1 MRRAACQPRCARFV
15 SPPST
20 LRTLPAQLC
29 FAHPSSAFFLRQCR
43 ALAPE
48 PQTSRSCKFRAATF
62 NFRLSTLYGLEYRL
76 MATSPIKFGTS
87 GWRGLIADDFTFAN
101 VRLAVTAIAEHAKAK
116 AKEPTILVGY
126 DTRFYSEE
134 FSQLA
139 VDILQ
144 HHAVRT
150 LLCETFTPTPAVAF
164 EIMRRKL
171 DGAINF
177 TASHNPAQ
185 YHGLK
190 FSSSDA
196 GPALPEVT
204 KDIEAR
210 AAQLAANGGVPPL
223 PPGASNSGLGEKVN
237 LRENYLKRLE
247 ELVQFEILRKAKPSL
262 VVDVL
267 HGCGAGYL
275 DRILSDHGVTVH
287 AMRTERD
294 CLFDGTGPDVS
305 EENLAPLRKAVVDS
319 KATAGLATDGD
330 ADRFGIVDRDGTW
343 IQPNLILALVYDY
356 LVETRK
362 WNMPAAR
369 SVATTQMIDAAAKS
383 HGQTVYQTPVGFKYI
398 GQLIREDKI
407 ALGGEESAGL
417 TIRGHIPEKD
427 GILACLLMAEMIAAR
442 GASIGEQVR
451 AMYKKLGREFWPVRE
466 NLHLSDEQ
474 KANAVKRVAVDASTL
489 AGRKVISIDR
499 TDGAK
504 FVLDDGSWMLL
515 RLSGTEPLLRLYVE
529 AESAG
534 ASAQLTRDASAWV
547 LKN

>member
-1 MRRAACQPRCARFV
+1 MA
-15 SPPST
+15 
-20 LRTLPAQLC
+20 
-29 FAHPSSAFFLRQCR
+29 SA
-43 ALAPE
+43 
-48 PQTSRSCKFRAATF
+48 TSRE
-62 NFRLSTLYGLEYRL
+62 GLEYAAMNASTGL
-76 MATSPIKFGTS
+76 STTSPIKFGTS
-87 GWRGLIADDFTFAN
+87 GWRGLIAEDFTFAN
-101 VRLAVTAIAEHAKAK
+101 VRLAVTAIAEHAKTKVKQPA
-116 AKEPTILVGY
+116 ILVGY

-144 HHAVRT
+144 QHGIRA

-164 EIMRRKL
+164 EIMRRNL

-190 FSSSDA
+190 FSAADA

-204 KDIEAR
+204 KEIEAR
-210 AAQLAANGGVPPL
+210 AAQLAAKGGVAPL
-223 PPGASNSGLGEKVN
+223 PHGAAKSSPSEKVN
-237 LRENYLKRLE
+237 LRENYLKRLG
-247 ELVQFEILRKAKPSL
+247 ELVRFEVLAKAKVRF
-262 VVDVL
+262 VVDAL

-275 DRILSDHGVTVH
+275 DRILRAHGVAVQ

-305 EENLAPLRKAVVDS
+305 EENLAPLRKAVTDS

-330 ADRFGIVDRDGTW
+330 AARFGIVDSDGKW
-343 IQPNLILALVYDY
+343 IQPNLILALVYNY
-356 LVETRK
+356 LVETRNWK
-362 WNMPAAR
+362 MPAAR
-369 SVATTQMIDAAAKS
+369 SVATTQMIDAVARW

-407 ALGGEESAGL
+407 AMGGEESAGL
-417 TIRGHIPEKD
+417 TIRRHIPEKD
-427 GILACLLMAEMIAAR
+427 GILACLLVAEMIAAR
-442 GASIGEQVR
+442 EASIGEQV
-451 AMYKKLGREFWPVRE
+451 KELSGKLGRGFWPVRE

-474 KANAVKRVAVDASTL
+474 KANAVNKVAVDASTL
-489 AGRKVISIDR
+489 MGRKVVSIDR

-504 FVLDDGSWMLL
+504 FVFEDGSWMLL

-529 AESAG
+529 ADSAA
-534 ASAQLTRDASAWV
+534 ASTKLTKEATAWV
-547 LKN
+547 LQT

>member
-1 MRRAACQPRCARFV
+1 M
-15 SPPST
+15 T
-20 LRTLPAQLC
+20 
-29 FAHPSSAFFLRQCR
+29 
-43 ALAPE
+43 
-48 PQTSRSCKFRAATF
+48 
-62 NFRLSTLYGLEYRL
+62 
-76 MATSPIKFGTS
+76 TSPIKFGTS
-87 GWRGLIADDFTFAN
+87 GWRGVIADEFTFAN
-101 VRLAVTAIAEHAKAK
+101 VRLAVTAIADHVKTK
-116 AKEPTILVGY
+116 TKQPTILVGY
-126 DTRFYSEE
+126 DTRFFSEE

-144 HHAVRT
+144 QQGIRP

-190 FSSSDA
+190 FSSGDA

-210 AAQLAANGGVPPL
+210 VAKIIEKDGPFPMSPAVKPPEKDS
-223 PPGASNSGLGEKVN
+223 PTEKVN

-247 ELVQFEILRKAKPSL
+247 ELVHFDTLRKGKSRF
-262 VVDVL
+262 VVDAL

-275 DRILSDHGVTVH
+275 DRTLADHGVTAQ
-287 AMRTERD
+287 AMRTDRD

-330 ADRFGIVDRDGTW
+330 ADRFGIVDGDGTW
-343 IQPNLILALVYDY
+343 IQPNLVLALVYDY

-383 HGQTVYQTPVGFKYI
+383 HRQTVHQTPVGFKYI

-427 GILACLLMAEMIAAR
+427 GILACLLVAEMLASR

-451 AMYKKLGREFWPVRE
+451 TMFKKLGREFWPVRE

-474 KANAVKRVAVDASTL
+474 KANAVKKVAVDASTL
-489 AGRKVISIDR
+489 IGRKVVSIDR

-504 FVLDDGSWMLL
+504 FVFDDGSWMLL

-529 AESAG
+529 ADSAEG
-534 ASAQLTRDASAWV
+534 SAKLTREATKWV
-547 LKN
+547 LQN

>member
-1 MRRAACQPRCARFV
+1 M
-15 SPPST
+15 S
-20 LRTLPAQLC
+20 
-29 FAHPSSAFFLRQCR
+29 
-43 ALAPE
+43 
-48 PQTSRSCKFRAATF
+48 
-62 NFRLSTLYGLEYRL
+62 
-76 MATSPIKFGTS
+76 TSPIKFGTS

-101 VRLAVTAIAEHAKAK
+101 VRLAVTAIAEHVKSKAK
-116 AKEPTILVGY
+116 QPKILIGY

-139 VDILQ
+139 VDILE
-144 HHAVRT
+144 HHGIHT

-190 FSSSDA
+190 FSSADA

-210 AAQLAANGGVPPL
+210 AAQLAAKGSVPAL
-223 PPGASNSGLGEKVN
+223 RHEAEKASPSEKVN
-237 LRENYLKRLE
+237 LRGNYLKRLE
-247 ELVQFEILRKAKPSL
+247 ELVRFDLLGKSKANL
-262 VVDVL
+262 AVDAL

-275 DRILSDHGVTVH
+275 DRILKNHGVSVH
-287 AMRTERD
+287 ALRTERD

-305 EENLAPLRKAVVDS
+305 EENLAPLRKAVLDS

-330 ADRFGIVDRDGTW
+330 ADRFGIVDGDGTW
-343 IQPNLILALVYDY
+343 VQPNLILALVYDY
-356 LVETRK
+356 LVETRNWK
-362 WNMPAAR
+362 MPAAR
-369 SVATTQMIDAAAKS
+369 SVATTQLMDAVAKS
-383 HGQTVYQTPVGFKYI
+383 HGQTIYQTPVGFKYI

-407 ALGGEESAGL
+407 AMGGEESAGL
-417 TIRGHIPEKD
+417 TMRGHIPEKD
-427 GILACLLMAEMIAAR
+427 GILACLLVAEMMTAR
-442 GASIGEQVR
+442 KASIGEQVR
-451 AMYKKLGREFWPVRE
+451 ALFKKLRREYWPVRE

-474 KANAVKRVAVDASTL
+474 KANAVKKVAVDASTL
-489 AGRKVISIDR
+489 LGRKVVSIDR

-529 AESAG
+529 AESAA
-534 ASAQLTRDASAWV
+534 ASAKLTREATQWV
-547 LKN
+547 LQS

>member
-1 MRRAACQPRCARFV
+1 M
-15 SPPST
+15 T
-20 LRTLPAQLC
+20 
-29 FAHPSSAFFLRQCR
+29 
-43 ALAPE
+43 
-48 PQTSRSCKFRAATF
+48 
-62 NFRLSTLYGLEYRL
+62 
-76 MATSPIKFGTS
+76 TSPIKFGTS
-87 GWRGLIADDFTFAN
+87 GWRGVIADEFTFAN
-101 VRLAVTAIAEHAKAK
+101 VRLAVTAIAQHVKTKAK
-116 AKEPTILVGY
+116 QPTILVGY
-126 DTRFYSEE
+126 DTRFFSEE

-144 HHAVRT
+144 HQGIRT

-171 DGAINF
+171 DGAVTF

-185 YHGLK
+185 YHG
-190 FSSSDA
+190 
-196 GPALPEVT
+196 V
-204 KDIEAR
+204 
-210 AAQLAANGGVPPL
+210 AAQ
-223 PPGASNSGLGEKVN
+223 
-237 LRENYLKRLE
+237 
-247 ELVQFEILRKAKPSL
+247 
-262 VVDVL
+262 
-267 HGCGAGYL
+267 
-275 DRILSDHGVTVH
+275 
-287 AMRTERD
+287 AMRTDRD

-330 ADRFGIVDRDGTW
+330 ADRFGIVDGDGTW

-407 ALGGEESAGL
+407 AMGGEESAGL

-427 GILACLLMAEMIAAR
+427 GILACLLVAEMIAAR
-442 GASIGEQVR
+442 CASIGEQVR

-474 KANAVKRVAVDASTL
+474 KANAVCRVGVDSSTL
-489 AGRKVISIDR
+489 LGRKVVSVDR

-504 FVLDDGSWMLL
+504 FVFEDGSWMLL

-529 AESAG
+529 AESAA
-534 ASAQLTRDASAWV
+534 ASAKLTSEATKWV
-547 LKN
+547 LQS

>member
-1 MRRAACQPRCARFV
+1 M
-15 SPPST
+15 T
-20 LRTLPAQLC
+20 
-29 FAHPSSAFFLRQCR
+29 
-43 ALAPE
+43 
-48 PQTSRSCKFRAATF
+48 
-62 NFRLSTLYGLEYRL
+62 
-76 MATSPIKFGTS
+76 TSPIKFGTS

-101 VRLAVTAIAEHAKAK
+101 VRLAVTAIAEHVKAKAK
-116 AKEPTILVGY
+116 APTILVGY

-139 VDILQ
+139 VDVLQ
-144 HHAVRT
+144 QHQIRT
-150 LLCETFTPTPAVAF
+150 LLCETFTPTPAIAF

-171 DGAINF
+171 DAAINF

-190 FSSSDA
+190 FSSADA

-210 AAQLAANGGVPPL
+210 VAKMFAKDGPFPMSPAATSHGKRSV
-223 PPGASNSGLGEKVN
+223 GEKVN

-247 ELVQFEILRKAKPSL
+247 ELVQFETLRKAKQSL
-262 VVDVL
+262 VVDAL

-275 DRILSDHGVTVH
+275 DRTLTDHGVTVQS
-287 AMRTERD
+287 MRTERD

-305 EENLAPLRKAVVDS
+305 EENLAPLRKTVVDS
-319 KATAGLATDGD
+319 KAAAGLATDGD

-362 WNMPAAR
+362 WKMPAAR
-369 SVATTQMIDAAAKS
+369 SVATTQMIDAVAKL
-383 HGQTVYQTPVGFKYI
+383 HGQSVHQTPVGFKYI

-417 TIRGHIPEKD
+417 TVRGHIPEKD
-427 GILACLLMAEMIAAR
+427 GILACLLVAEMMAAR
-442 GASIGEQVR
+442 SASIGEQVR

-504 FVLDDGSWMLL
+504 FVFDDGSWMLL
-515 RLSGTEPLLRLYVE
+515 RLSGTEPLMRLYVE
-529 AESAG
+529 AESAA
-534 ASAQLTRDASAWV
+534 ASSKLTQEASQWV
-547 LKN
+547 LEN

>member
-1 MRRAACQPRCARFV
+1 MHDALCA
-15 SPPST
+15 SNS
-20 LRTLPAQLC
+20 
-29 FAHPSSAFFLRQCR
+29 
-43 ALAPE
+43 
-48 PQTSRSCKFRAATF
+48 
-62 NFRLSTLYGLEYRL
+62 GLEYCA
-76 MATSPIKFGTS
+76 MASSPIKFGTS

-101 VRLAVTAIAEHAKAK
+101 VRLAVTAIADHVNNHKKNA
-116 AKEPTILVGY
+116 TLLVGY

-139 VDILQ
+139 IDILRQ
-144 HHAVRT
+144 NHIRT
-150 LLCETFTPTPAVAF
+150 LLCETFTPTPAIAY
-164 EIMRRKL
+164 EITRRKL

-210 AAQLAANGGVPPL
+210 AAKLATK
-223 PPGASNSGLGEKVN
+223 GAATSDTALLSNDDRKGETVN
-237 LRENYLKRLE
+237 LRDAYLKRLA
-247 ELVQFEILRKAKPSL
+247 ELVRFDVLRKANTKF
-262 VVDVL
+262 VVDAL

-275 DRILSDHGVTVH
+275 DRALADHGASVQ
-287 AMRTERD
+287 AMRTNRD

-305 EENLAPLRKAVVDS
+305 EQNLAPLRKAVLDS
-319 KATAGLATDGD
+319 GATAGLATDGD
-330 ADRFGIVDRDGTW
+330 ADRFGIIDCDGSW
-343 IQPNLILALVYDY
+343 ISPNHILALVYDY
-356 LVETRK
+356 LVETRG
-362 WNMPAAR
+362 WNLPAAR
-369 SVATTQMIDAAAKS
+369 SVATSQMIDAAAKT
-383 HGQTVYQTPVGFKYI
+383 HGQSAYQTPVGFKYI

-417 TIRGHIPEKD
+417 TIRGHVPEKD
-427 GILACLLMAEMIAAR
+427 GILACLLVAEMLAAR
-442 GASIGEQVR
+442 GASLGEQIQQLF
-451 AMYKKLGREFWPVRE
+451 KKLGREFWPVRE

-474 KANAVKRVAVDASTL
+474 KANAVKKVSVDASTL
-489 AGRKVISIDR
+489 VGRKVVSVDR

-504 FVLDDGSWMLL
+504 FVFDDGSWMLL

-529 AESAG
+529 ADSPK
-534 ASAQLTRDASAWV
+534 ASARLTSEATEWV

>member
-1 MRRAACQPRCARFV
+1 MTA
-15 SPPST
+15 
-20 LRTLPAQLC
+20 
-29 FAHPSSAFFLRQCR
+29 
-43 ALAPE
+43 
-48 PQTSRSCKFRAATF
+48 
-62 NFRLSTLYGLEYRL
+62 
-76 MATSPIKFGTS
+76 SPIKFGTS
-87 GWRGLIADDFTFAN
+87 GWRGIIADDFTFAN
-101 VRLAVTAIAEHAKAK
+101 VRLAVTAIAEHINSKKKNA
-116 AKEPTILVGY
+116 TVLVGY

-144 HHAVRT
+144 QNGIHT
-150 LLCETFTPTPAVAF
+150 LLCETFTPTPAIAY
-164 EIMRRKL
+164 EITRRKL
-171 DGAINF
+171 DGAVNF

-190 FSSSDA
+190 FSSGDA

-210 AAQLAANGGVPPL
+210 AAKIIAKQGPLAFAHAGSSRAASDGNG
-223 PPGASNSGLGEKVN
+223 ETVN
-237 LRENYLKRLE
+237 LRDNFLRRLE
-247 ELVQFEILRKAKPSL
+247 ELVRFDVLSKCKSKF

-275 DRILSDHGVTVH
+275 DKALVDHGVSLQ
-287 AMRTERD
+287 AMRTNRD

-305 EENLAPLRKAVVDS
+305 EKNLAPLRKAAVES
-319 KATAGLATDGD
+319 GAAAGLATDGD
-330 ADRFGIVDRDGTW
+330 ADRFGIIDRDGTW
-343 IQPNLILALVYDY
+343 ISPNQILALVYDY
-356 LVETRK
+356 LVETRG

-369 SVATTQMIDAAAKS
+369 SVATSQMIDAAAKVR
-383 HGQTVYQTPVGFKYI
+383 GQTTYQTPVGFKYI

-427 GILACLLMAEMIAAR
+427 GILACLLVAEMIAAR
-442 GASIGEQVR
+442 GDSLKEQIQQLF
-451 AMYKKLGREFWPVRE
+451 KKIGREFWPIRE

-474 KANAVKRVAVDASTL
+474 KANAVKKVAVDASTL
-489 AGRKVISIDR
+489 LGRKVVSVDR

-504 FVLDDGSWMLL
+504 FAFDDGSWMLL

-529 AESAG
+529 AESAV
-534 ASAQLTRDASAWV
+534 ASARLAREATEWV

>member
-1 MRRAACQPRCARFV
+1 M
-15 SPPST
+15 T
-20 LRTLPAQLC
+20 
-29 FAHPSSAFFLRQCR
+29 
-43 ALAPE
+43 
-48 PQTSRSCKFRAATF
+48 
-62 NFRLSTLYGLEYRL
+62 
-76 MATSPIKFGTS
+76 TSPIKFGTS
-87 GWRGLIADDFTFAN
+87 GWRGLIADEFTFAN
-101 VRLAVTAIAEHAKAK
+101 VRLAVTAIAEHVKTK
-116 AKEPTILVGY
+116 TKQPTILVGY
-126 DTRFYSEE
+126 DTRFFSEE

-144 HHAVRT
+144 QQGVRT

-190 FSSSDA
+190 FSSADA

-210 AAQLAANGGVPPL
+210 VAKIIEKDGPFPMSPAVKPPDKDS
-223 PPGASNSGLGEKVN
+223 PTEKVN

-247 ELVQFEILRKAKPSL
+247 ELVHFDTLRKGKSKFI
-262 VVDVL
+262 VDAL

-275 DRILSDHGVTVH
+275 DRTLADHGVSAQ
-287 AMRTERD
+287 AMRADRD

-330 ADRFGIVDRDGTW
+330 ADRFGIVDGDGTW
-343 IQPNLILALVYDY
+343 IQPNLVLALVYDY

-383 HGQTVYQTPVGFKYI
+383 HRQTVHQTPVGFKYI

-427 GILACLLMAEMIAAR
+427 GILACLLVAEMLAAR

-451 AMYKKLGREFWPVRE
+451 TMFKKLGREFWPVRE

-474 KANAVKRVAVDASTL
+474 KANAVKKVAVDASTL
-489 AGRKVISIDR
+489 IGRKVVSIDR

-504 FVLDDGSWMLL
+504 FVFDDGSWMLL

-529 AESAG
+529 ADSAEG
-534 ASAQLTRDASAWV
+534 SAKLTREATKWV
-547 LKN
+547 LQN

>member
-1 MRRAACQPRCARFV
+1 MSSQ
-15 SPPST
+15 
-20 LRTLPAQLC
+20 
-29 FAHPSSAFFLRQCR
+29 SSA
-43 ALAPE
+43 
-48 PQTSRSCKFRAATF
+48 AAE
-62 NFRLSTLYGLEYRL
+62 RP
-76 MATSPIKFGTS
+76 SPIKFGTS

-101 VRLAVTAIAEHAKAK
+101 VRLALTAIAEHAKTK
-116 AKEPTILVGY
+116 AQHPTILVGY

-139 VDILQ
+139 VDILA
-144 HHAVRT
+144 HNGIRT
-150 LLCETFTPTPAVAF
+150 LLCETFTPTPAVAY

-171 DGAINF
+171 DGAVNF

-190 FSSSDA
+190 FSSADA

-210 AAQLAANGGVPPL
+210 AARLAASGGVPPL
-223 PPGASNSGLGEKVN
+223 AHGAAKTTPSEKVN
-237 LRENYLKRLE
+237 LRENYLKRLD
-247 ELVQFEILRKAKPSL
+247 ELVRFDVLSKAKVKF
-262 VVDVL
+262 VVDAL

-275 DRILSDHGVTVH
+275 DRTMLDHGVTVQ

-305 EENLAPLRKAVVDS
+305 EENLAPLRKAVADS

-330 ADRFGIVDRDGTW
+330 ADRFGIVDGDGTW

-356 LVETRK
+356 LVETRNWK
-362 WNMPAAR
+362 MPAAR
-369 SVATTQMIDAAAKS
+369 SVATTQMIDAVAKS

-407 ALGGEESAGL
+407 AFGGEESAGL

-427 GILACLLMAEMIAAR
+427 GILACLLVAEMIAAR

-474 KANAVKRVAVDASTL
+474 KANAVRKVAVDASTL
-489 AGRKVISIDR
+489 LGRKVVSIDR

-504 FVLDDGSWMLL
+504 FVFEDGSWMLL

-529 AESAG
+529 AESAA
-534 ASAQLTRDASAWV
+534 ASAKLTHEASQWV